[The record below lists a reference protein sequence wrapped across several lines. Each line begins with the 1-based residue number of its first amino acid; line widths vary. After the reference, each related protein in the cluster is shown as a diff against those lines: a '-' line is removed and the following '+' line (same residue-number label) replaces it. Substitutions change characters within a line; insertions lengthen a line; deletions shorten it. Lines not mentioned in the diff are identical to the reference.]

1 MPGGTIIRY
10 LFFTLCLGIALI
22 QIWSLF
28 QEYRSGKS
36 FITERYD
43 SLSSDELNPFPAI
56 TICSDTLPDNNTDV
70 DVETI
75 LKYVGTPF
83 KLKSEIK
90 NMEGYSSKELR
101 DHFYI
106 TYTLFNGICL
116 TKKASVEQRDPN
128 DADVFCLPKNQSISI
143 VFSGP
148 HQIDD
153 FALGRLLATGGE
165 IQKFNQDKIT
175 FHLYFYI

>member
-1 MPGGTIIRY
+1 MTFANDCANCC
-10 LFFTLCLGIALI
+10 FFFAQNWCARIERKILRFVPQKL
-22 QIWSLF
+22 
-28 QEYRSGKS
+28 RKS
-36 FITERYD
+36 FANG
-43 SLSSDELNPFPAI
+43 NPI
-56 TICSDTLPDNNTDV
+56 SKKTVLQLCNWICPDTDV

-116 TKKASVEQRDPN
+116 TKKVIYNFIAQQLVNLSHPIILQM
-128 DADVFCLPKNQSISI
+128 
-143 VFSGP
+143 
-148 HQIDD
+148 
-153 FALGRLLATGGE
+153 
-165 IQKFNQDKIT
+165 
-175 FHLYFYI
+175 